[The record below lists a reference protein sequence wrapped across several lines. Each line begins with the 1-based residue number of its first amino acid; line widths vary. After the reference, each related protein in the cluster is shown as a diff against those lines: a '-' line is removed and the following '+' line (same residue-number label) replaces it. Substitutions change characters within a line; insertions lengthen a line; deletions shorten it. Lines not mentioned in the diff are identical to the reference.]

1 MKTVVLKQ
9 YQDIVN
15 QASQKGRDITVPREG
30 WLRTLRKSLGMSG
43 AQLARKIGVTRAQVA
58 KSERNELAGV
68 ITLKT
73 LQNMAQAMGG
83 RIAYTIVIPS
93 DVEKIVSE
101 RARAKARKMIE
112 KANTQMA
119 LESQTLDSKT
129 MRFELSRLEQEIL
142 KEMPTDFWDDD

>member
-129 MRFELSRLEQEIL
+129 MRFELSRLQQEIL

>member
-15 QASQKGRDITVPREG
+15 QASQKGSGITVPKEG

-43 AQLARKIGVTRAQVA
+43 AQLARKLGVTRAQVA
-58 KSERNELAGV
+58 KSERNEIAGV

-83 RIAYTIVIPS
+83 RIVYTIVLPG
-93 DVEKIVSE
+93 DVEKMVSE
-101 RARAKARKMIE
+101 RARTIARKMVE
-112 KANTQMA
+112 KANTHMA
-119 LESQTLDSKT
+119 LESQALDDKT

-142 KEMPTDFWDDD
+142 KEMPSDFWDYE